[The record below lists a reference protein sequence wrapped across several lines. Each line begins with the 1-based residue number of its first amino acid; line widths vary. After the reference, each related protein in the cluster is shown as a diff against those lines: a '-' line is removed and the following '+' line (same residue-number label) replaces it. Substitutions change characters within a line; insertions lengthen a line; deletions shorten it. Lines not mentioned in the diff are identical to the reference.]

1 MGFANRELRAHVA
14 PLLGVSAD
22 AYGSTRAT
30 YDLRRLRLR
39 GLVERIPRSHRY
51 RVTEAGQRVALCY
64 SRGQRRVLGPA
75 LSALFDDA
83 KPPQSAGSS
92 SASTTTSTACGK
104 ANRSLHETRP
114 QGPITHLTEAATSG
128 KFPPM
133 KAVRADIKRRVVI
146 PGAKPGDIFDV
157 QRQSDERFVLVRLH
171 RANEAPE
178 MSREACLEAMDRS
191 PLNVALSWEQLRRIT
206 REP

>member
-1 MGFANRELRAHVA
+1 MNCSGSLRA
-14 PLLGVSAD
+14 PRP
-22 AYGSTRAT
+22 RAA
-30 YDLRRLRLR
+30 
-39 GLVERIPRSHRY
+39 S
-51 RVTEAGQRVALCY
+51 VALDEL
-64 SRGQRRVLGPA
+64 GQAVLGEEVVDGLAEQRLEGGVAVGSEA
-75 LSALFDDA
+75 LELAVDRRGEL
-83 KPPQSAGSS
+83 AGH
-92 SASTTTSTACGK
+92 ACLARACGCRGR
-104 ANRSLHETRP
+104 AAAGRSARRAPGVPGADDDLHNPLRP
-114 QGPITHLTEAATSG
+114 HFDLQGLTAHLTEAVTSG

-171 RANEAPE
+171 RANEAPG

-191 PLNVALSWEQLRRIT
+191 PLNVDLSWAELRRIT